1 VTWRLT
7 FRPSAQ
13 RELEGLDPPTRGR
26 IQRALL
32 RLAADP
38 RQSPGVKAMTDGN
51 YRLRV
56 GDWRVVY
63 TLRDDVLV
71 VLVLALGIGEKF
83 TVDPSPRCRGPFPQP
98 SPLPRYAKT
107 YNCHVVIKYLRQI
120 EALRE

>member
-1 VTWRLT
+1 
-7 FRPSAQ
+7 
-13 RELEGLDPPTRGR
+13 
-26 IQRALL
+26 
-32 RLAADP
+32 
-38 RQSPGVKAMTDGN
+38 MTDGN

-71 VLVLALGIGEKF
+71 VLVLRVGHRREVY
-83 TVDPSPRCRGPFPQP
+83 VDPSPRCRGPFPRP

-107 YNCHVVIKYLRQI
+107 YKCHVVIKYLRQI